1 MDAAQ
6 LIIEARNRTG
16 ISRRRLARLAGTSAS
31 TLAAYE
37 EGRSVPSVVTL
48 QRILAAAGFR
58 VDASLVAAD
67 EADRLRCGATLAALL
82 DLADAY
88 PRPARQELAFPLV
101 ASMVVP

>member
-6 LIIEARNRTG
+6 MIIEARSQAG
-16 ISRRRLARLAGTSAS
+16 ISRRQLARLAGTSPS
-31 TLAAYE
+31 TLSAYE
-37 EGRSVPSVVTL
+37 EGRSIPSVVTL

-58 VDASLVAAD
+58 VDASLVAVD
-67 EADRLRCGATLAALL
+67 EAEHRRRGEALASLL

-101 ASMVVP
+101 ASMVVQ